1 MKIFRLE
8 KSINLPI
15 TIEECWEFFSNPKNL
30 KIITP
35 NYMGF
40 DIIDLEDTKMYSGQI
55 IKYNVTPL
63 LGIKM
68 RWVTEISHVKENS
81 FFVDEQRFGPY
92 KFWHHKH
99 KFEIIDGGVK
109 IVDIRIGR
117 TDLTEQVSNNVYQ
130 RMRSEREKEANLL
143 RAEGEELS
151 KEIAKS
157 NAFSLAGGGETLSA
171 INKYIKSDDVSYC
184 STGGGAFLEFM
195 EGKVLPSIKALNSK
209 K

>member
-15 TIEECWEFFSNPKNL
+15 TIEECWEFFSSPKNL

-68 RWVTEISHVKENS
+68 RWVTEISHVKENN
-81 FFVDEQRFGPY
+81 FFVDESVIPRHPY
-92 KFWHHKH
+92 HFYKH
-99 KFEIIDGGVK
+99 
-109 IVDIRIGR
+109 R
-117 TDLTEQVSNNVYQ
+117 
-130 RMRSEREKEANLL
+130 
-143 RAEGEELS
+143 
-151 KEIAKS
+151 
-157 NAFSLAGGGETLSA
+157 
-171 INKYIKSDDVSYC
+171 
-184 STGGGAFLEFM
+184 
-195 EGKVLPSIKALNSK
+195 
-209 K
+209 